1 MADHLRD
8 ATKKMDFISREAASD
23 KLYKLPCKIDED
35 GYRWVLSRDVTHMID
50 EIPAADV
57 RTVIRGTWIETAPIN
72 EETGVPLIV
81 KGPHLKCSN
90 CGSVEFRRNFCP
102 NCGADMRDR

>member
-8 ATKKMDFISREAASD
+8 ATKKMDFIRREAASD

-57 RTVIRGTWIETAPIN
+57 WPVVRCVDCLYDHACLTQQF
-72 EETGVPLIV
+72 V
-81 KGPHLKCSN
+81 KEASRIPFDSN
-90 CGSVEFRRNFCP
+90 VFFCP
-102 NCGADMRDR
+102 DGIRRPGNG